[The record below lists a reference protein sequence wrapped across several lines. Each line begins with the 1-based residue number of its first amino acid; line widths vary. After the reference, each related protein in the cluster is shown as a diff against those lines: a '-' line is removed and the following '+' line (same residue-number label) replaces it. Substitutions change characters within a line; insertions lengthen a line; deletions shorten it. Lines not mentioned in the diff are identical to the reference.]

1 MKKKP
6 TPLFVRN
13 VIPWYLKE
21 GRDLPWR
28 TTQDPYA
35 IWISEIILQQTRV
48 QQGLGYYFRFLE
60 ALPNVAALAE
70 APEDQ
75 VFRLWQGLGYYSR
88 AKNLHK
94 AAKIICSELN
104 GLFPKTFE
112 GLKSLP
118 GIGDYTAAAIASFA
132 FDVPKASIDGNVLR
146 WTSRFLGSAA
156 PIDDPKTKKSIQLLL
171 DEWIED
177 ASAHSFNQASMELG
191 AIICTPKDP
200 KCNQCPLS
208 SDCVAF
214 QNALTNELPI
224 KSKKTKVKQQL
235 VTALFIQNNHGNWAI
250 LKRQPNEIWGGL
262 YTLPLHFSDETS
274 PDSAMKELLKQFD
287 LKFDDIVIK
296 DSWSTTHLLT
306 HRKLQVHI
314 FSILLEDMPKNPYKF
329 EKWIGVEDMKDLGFP
344 KVFSD
349 FYKHKGLL

>member
-6 TPLFVRN
+6 TSLFVRN

-28 TTQDPYA
+28 TTRDPYA

-60 ALPNVAALAE
+60 AFPNVQTLAA

-132 FDVPKASIDGNVLR
+132 FDIPKASIDGNVLR
-146 WTSRFLGSAA
+146 WTSRFLGSSA

-171 DEWIED
+171 DEWIEN

-191 AIICTPKDP
+191 AIICTPKEP
-200 KCNQCPLS
+200 KCTQCPLS
-208 SDCVAF
+208 QECVAF
-214 QNALTNELPI
+214 QNSLTQDLPV
-224 KSKKTKVKQQL
+224 KSKKMKVKEQL
-235 VTALFIQNNHGNWAI
+235 VTALFIQDNQGNWVI
-250 LKRQPNEIWGGL
+250 SKRQSNEIWGGL
-262 YTLPLHFSDETS
+262 YALPLHFSDDQS
-274 PDSAMKELLKQFD
+274 PDFALDHLLQQFN
-287 LKFDDIVIK
+287 LKTKKTVIQ

-329 EKWIGVEDMKDLGFP
+329 EKWIGVEDMKELGFP